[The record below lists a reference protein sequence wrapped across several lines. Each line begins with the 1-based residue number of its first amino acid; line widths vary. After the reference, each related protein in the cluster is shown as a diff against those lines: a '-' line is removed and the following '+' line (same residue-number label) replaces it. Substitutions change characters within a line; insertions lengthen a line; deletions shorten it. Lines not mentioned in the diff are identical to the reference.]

1 MLEIVRELVF
11 DRSKRL
17 NKLIINRRIL
27 MQTTKKDTLT
37 LLEWSSEELLSM
49 IELAIDIKGKPEKYQ
64 EALKGKILGMIFDKA
79 STRTRVSFEAGM
91 LQLGGSA
98 IVLFSRDLQIGRGE
112 PIIDTAKVL
121 SEYLDGLMIRT
132 FAHKTVEQLAEY
144 GTMPIIN
151 GLTDE
156 HHPCQA
162 IADLLT
168 IYEVKGTFEGVK
180 LAYLGDGN
188 NVCHSLL
195 LASALVGLTIHCG
208 IPQGYAVNP
217 VILKIAQDIAES
229 TGAVISITES
239 PIEAVT
245 DADFIYTDV
254 WTSMGQEA
262 ENDSRLKDFAE
273 EYQVNAKL
281 VAYAKPDYHFL
292 HCLPAHREEEVTSE
306 IIDGPHSLIYQQAGN
321 RLHGQ
326 KALLVMTLG
335 ENNSI

>member
-1 MLEIVRELVF
+1 
-11 DRSKRL
+11 
-17 NKLIINRRIL
+17 

-37 LLEWSSEELLSM
+37 LLEWSSEELLSV

-132 FAHKTVEQLAEY
+132 FAHKTVEQLSEY

-208 IPQGYAVNP
+208 IPQGYAVDP